1 MRGRKE
7 RRGNKIRFNL
17 ASAETRV
24 ISCRVRFICILIN
37 STARRAREASTRP
50 SLWHPSVSFSV
61 YFPCLRHPPLYYCAV
76 SLPLPSSPPLR
87 FLPVTFLRRSL
98 TLMRGYTSSHLRSTS
113 VSLRFLVSFAH
124 SDLWLVLLTAV
135 FAGYGVRANV
145 ARRASPP
152 PPGRGHYSRP
162 PELSSPS
169 TDHRARASRTFIST
183 LSYRTNAACRTYTH

>member
-1 MRGRKE
+1 M
-7 RRGNKIRFNL
+7 
-17 ASAETRV
+17 ASVRIILRV
-24 ISCRVRFICILIN
+24 F
-37 STARRAREASTRP
+37 
-50 SLWHPSVSFSV
+50 SLWLAH
-61 YFPCLRHPPLYYCAV
+61 HPPPHYCAV
-76 SLPLPSSPPLR
+76 SLPLPPSPPLR
-87 FLPVTFLRRSL
+87 SLPVTFLRRSL

-152 PPGRGHYSRP
+152 GRGHRSRP

-169 TDHRARASRTFIST
+169 TARYPDARAPRTFIST
-183 LSYRTNAACRTYTH
+183 LSYRTNAACHTHTHTHTH